1 VTAICVTHDVDEAIL
16 LADRVVMMS
25 NGPNAKIGNIMEV
38 DLPRPRS
45 RRALLAHPDYYAYR
59 EELLEFLEAYEGGA
73 NPTPDQF
80 ESIQEKR
87 SARIA
92 RQENTQLVAAE

>member
-1 VTAICVTHDVDEAIL
+1 
-16 LADRVVMMS
+16 
-25 NGPNAKIGNIMEV
+25 MEV

-73 NPTPDQF
+73 NPSREQLA
-80 ESIQEKR
+80 SIQKKR
-87 SARIA
+87 AARIA
-92 RQENTQLVAAE
+92 RQRETGLIAAE

>member
-1 VTAICVTHDVDEAIL
+1 MYKRQAIL

-25 NGPNAKIGNIMEV
+25 NGPNANIGNIMEV

-45 RRALLAHPDYYAYR
+45 RKALINHPDYYAYR

-73 NPTPDQF
+73 NPSDEQLV
-80 ESIQEKR
+80 SIREKR
-87 SARIA
+87 VARLE
-92 RQENTQLVAAE
+92 RQRNTGRSLAASE